1 MLFDKHTDGPYLEL
15 IQKAYSPNHPV
26 IRHQH
31 YKGKK
36 VRVDLFHYFLFISF
50 RRSESIRIY
59 IIISVIT
66 IIIVVIIISVIT
78 IIIVVIIIG
87 ITKMIIIMIIVIIIM
102 IIIIIIIIITTIIMT
117 IMKITITI
125 IIIIIMIILLSFSVF
140 FYNSDAGSFQ
150 ASCVSP

>member
-36 VRVDLFHYFLFISF
+36 VRVDLVHYLLYISF

-66 IIIVVIIISVIT
+66 IIIVVIII
-78 IIIVVIIIG
+78 G
-87 ITKMIIIMIIVIIIM
+87 ITKIIIMMIIVLVIIIM
-102 IIIIIIIIITTIIMT
+102 IVIIIIIITTIIIIT
-117 IMKITITI
+117 IMKITITKI
-125 IIIIIMIILLSFSVF
+125 IIIITILLSFSVF
-140 FYNSDAGSFQ
+140 FHNSDAGSFQ